1 MRLTD
6 ARAISPKLITR
17 PDEPE
22 QDRAALIRLAHWSTR
37 WGPYVNLDGDDG
49 IWIDVTGVAHLFG
62 GEHALLHNIETRLK
76 DLGLTARLG
85 LADTFGGA
93 WALARYAP
101 PHNPRRG
108 NHGAKQMSLRIA
120 PKARTKKS
128 LARLPLSALRLSP
141 DIVHVLK
148 RLGLYRIEDL
158 YALPRASLKT
168 RFSSSNTARA
178 VLMRL
183 DQALGEIKEPR
194 TPLTEPALHE
204 ARRIYPDP
212 LISTQGIETAIQEL
226 AIELAN
232 DLAKHHLGARALTL
246 TIYRTDA
253 STIKID
259 IHQHTPNRN
268 PEHIIRLFRE
278 KLTKYDAGHGIDLI
292 TLGAFDCA
300 ELAHTQSRFDAR
312 YRETKTSSLT
322 SLLDRFENRLGPGTT
337 YRLHPRE
344 SHIPERAQSQPGAAS
359 DAIPDTPAPWPDHT
373 PPRPPLLLNQP
384 EPITVMA
391 EIPEGPPAQFTWRRT
406 IHRITRAEGPE
417 RIAPEWWC
425 EIGKKETS
433 IRDYYRVEDLH
444 GQRYWLFR
452 DGLYDESNA
461 PAPTWYMHGL
471 FG

>member
-22 QDRAALIRLAHWSTR
+22 RDHAALIRLAHWSTR
-37 WGPYVNLDGDDG
+37 WGPYVNLEDDEG
-49 IWIDVTGVAHLFG
+49 RRADSLWIDVSGVAHLFG
-62 GEHALLHNIETRLK
+62 GERALLHDIETCLK
-76 DLGLTARLG
+76 GLGLTARLG
-85 LADTFGGA
+85 LADTFGAA

-101 PHNPRRG
+101 
-108 NHGAKQMSLRIA
+108 AKPLHAHIA
-120 PKARTKKS
+120 PQAQTKKA
-128 LARLPLSALRLSP
+128 LARAPLSALRLSP
-141 DIVHVLK
+141 DIVNLLK

-194 TPLTEPALHE
+194 TPLTEPALYE
-204 ARRIYPDP
+204 ARRTYPEP
-212 LISTQGIETAIQEL
+212 LISSEGIETAIQDLTFEL
-226 AIELAN
+226 TD
-232 DLAKHHLGARALTL
+232 DLAKRHLGARALSL

-253 STIKID
+253 STIKIN
-259 IHQHTPNRN
+259 IHQHAPNRN
-268 PEHIIRLFRE
+268 PEHIIRLFHE
-278 KLTKYDAGHGIDLI
+278 KLTRYDAGQGIDFI
-292 TLGAFDCA
+292 ILGAFDCA
-300 ELAHTQSRFDAR
+300 KLHQMQSDFGANISNRNEADINR
-312 YRETKTSSLT
+312 RLDC
-322 SLLDRFENRLGPGTT
+322 LIDRFENRLGSGTT
-337 YRLHPRE
+337 YYLRPEE

-359 DAIPDTPAPWPDHT
+359 RAISDTPASWPDHT

-452 DGLYDESNA
+452 DGLYDES
-461 PAPTWYMHGL
+461 PTSPTPLWYMHGL